1 MTTPIQIL
9 HRRDTAA
16 HWTSANPVLG
26 ASELG
31 YETDTGRFKFGDGA
45 TAWNSLDYFEAGAGD
60 VEGPATSTDNAIAR
74 FDQGTGKKIQN
85 SLVTIDDSGSPN
97 IPSGQSYKKNGTA
110 LAAADVGAA
119 ASSHT
124 HGGGDITSQVSD
136 AHTVDGEHASAFA
149 DASHAHAGGDI
160 TSGSIDGDRLA
171 APSASKRGGVKE
183 TGTPS
188 GKFLRDDD
196 SWAAAGG
203 GDPYIGS
210 MAQPG
215 PADLVT
221 AGIPILVTSWTA
233 EHDYAAD
240 LNTQDGVQFII
251 PTSIDGLFEAE
262 VYGGLTGALEPDW
275 DGDAPNIGDSLVD
288 GDLTWWRVGTA
299 SAWPPVPTTRQPET
313 AYDFLAMVWRDPA
326 DGFLYIRYPDY
337 GGTLTGT
344 GDLPFHDEFYY
355 SDGDIWWWR
364 AGFGG
369 AGSFDLTNAAGS
381 LRAVAGTD
389 DNGTEITP
397 VNMILAEGN
406 AATTWIVARGSNASN
421 NLLVYGAGA
430 TNTFEVRGGNATNE
444 FSALGFSAHNQIFAS
459 GDSAYNSFETFGAQ
473 SYQWIAAYY
482 SGNPQLLAASIALR
496 TLSGQV
502 EINTY
507 ESDGVTPSPNKLLYN
522 GVPVSTGGYRRPAT
536 IVVAASDSADKTNV
550 DFVCPATDALDYIT
564 TTVIPAMPA
573 VGGKILLL
581 EGTYTV
587 NTSSKPMVL
596 NQGTVGIEIEGMGA
610 GTVFKHGANSLN
622 SKLIQISGNNSGV
635 VMVRRITFDNTG
647 VSATSSTGID
657 NSTTTPLRVQ
667 DCTFKALSWGI
678 YGWNADIFRCRFVST
693 SEYGVHSI
701 RDTFTLINCAFTYS
715 NAYLIEGNSGNHR
728 IQSCDFTDIAKL
740 YIGRGVVVASK
751 FTNRGIEQLTGGS
764 VGLRVLGNEITIV
777 SGGAGDA
784 QCVLLDGTGGIVEGN
799 TLTVYDDADKPCVKI
814 AAGGSGNM
822 VLGNIM
828 RPFISTWTTPLG
840 VRVMSGATDNVIKG
854 NLISTTTKIE
864 DAGTRTVYGDTE
876 FIKLVD
882 VLAEDVDAIVDNED
896 LNVSLPL
903 TCTLDG
909 QPDFGRNVTLTL
921 TDDSD
926 GISAI
931 NITVTGITS
940 LGLVKTE
947 TFTFASF
954 TAKVATG
961 NYPFEKITEVK
972 VNSATGIGAGDVLE
986 VGTGKKLGLPG
997 RLGAAGDVVWVKQNA
1012 AKTAAY
1018 TVSAAYGTVAPT
1030 TLTAADDFDI
1040 FWIRNANVWTV

>member
-31 YETDTGRFKFGDGA
+31 YETDMGRFKFGDGA
-45 TAWNSLDYFEAGAGD
+45 TAWNDLDYFEAGAGD
-60 VEGPATSTDNAIAR
+60 VEGPGTSTDNAIAR
-74 FDQGTGKKIQN
+74 FHQGTGKVIQN

-97 IPSGQSYKKNGTA
+97 IPTGQSYKKNSVA

-119 ASSHT
+119 ATSHT
-124 HGGGDITSQVSD
+124 HGGGDITSQVGD
-136 AHTVDGEHASAFA
+136 ANTVDGEHASAFA
-149 DASHAHAGGDI
+149 DASHNHAATDI
-160 TSGSIDGDRLA
+160 TSSTLDGDRLPA
-171 APSASKRGGVKE
+171 LSTGKRGGVKE

-210 MAQPG
+210 IAQPG

-240 LNTQDGVQFII
+240 LNTQDGVQFLI

-288 GDLTWWRVGTA
+288 GDVTWYRVGAA
-299 SAWPPVPTTRQPET
+299 SAWPLVPTTRQPET

-326 DGFLYIRYPDY
+326 DGFLYIRYPDD

-344 GDLPFHDEFYY
+344 GDLPFYAGNWDY
-355 SDGDIWWWR
+355 SDGDIYWWR
-364 AGFGG
+364 AGLGG
-369 AGSFDLTNAAGS
+369 AGSFDLSNEAGS
-381 LRAVAGTD
+381 LRSVAGMD
-389 DNGTEITP
+389 DSSTEITP
-397 VNMILAEGN
+397 HNVLLAHGKMAHNYIDAIGTN
-406 AATTWIVARGSNASN
+406 AYNFIHAIGKNATAVFQAIGSNAWLN
-421 NLLVYGAGA
+421 FYARGAAARITMESRGDGSYVNFQARRSDDTPASRFYTSATGA
-430 TNTFEVRGGNATNE
+430 VSIDTF
-444 FSALGFSAHNQIFAS
+444 
-459 GDSAYNSFETFGAQ
+459 
-473 SYQWIAAYY
+473 
-482 SGNPQLLAASIALR
+482 
-496 TLSGQV
+496 
-502 EINTY
+502 

-522 GVPVSTGGYRRPAT
+522 GVPVLNSYRRPAT

-573 VGGKILLL
+573 AGGKILFL

-587 NTSSKPMVL
+587 NTNSKPVVI
-596 NQGTVGIEIEGMGA
+596 NQGTAGIEIEGMGA
-610 GTVFKHGANSLN
+610 GTVFKHGANSID
-622 SKLIQISGNNSGV
+622 SKMIQLSGDNSGV
-635 VMVRRITFDNTG
+635 VMIRRITFDNTG
-647 VSATSSTGID
+647 VSATSSTGIY
-657 NSTTTPLRVQ
+657 NFTTTPLMVQ
-667 DCTFKALSWGI
+667 DCVFKGLSWGI
-678 YGWNADIFRCRFVST
+678 YGGNADIFRCRFTST
-693 SEYGVHSI
+693 SEYGVSSV
-701 RDTFTLINCAFTYS
+701 RDTFTLINCTFLYS

-728 IQSCDFTDIAKL
+728 IQSCDFYTASKL
-740 YIGRGVVVASK
+740 YIARGVVIGSK
-751 FTNRGIEQLTGGS
+751 FVTHGIQQVTGGS
-764 VGLRVLGNEITIV
+764 VGLRVLGNEIAIWGG
-777 SGGAGDA
+777 GGADA
-784 QCVLLDGTGGIVEGN
+784 QCVLLDGIGGIVEGN

-828 RPFISTWTTPLG
+828 RPAISTWTTPLG

-854 NLISTTTKIE
+854 NLISTTTKID

-882 VLAEDVDAIVDNED
+882 VAAEDVDAIVDNED

-909 QPDFGRNVTLTL
+909 QPDYGRNVTLTL
-921 TDDSD
+921 TDVDDS
-926 GISAI
+926 ISAI

-972 VNSATGIGAGDVLE
+972 VNSGTGIGAGDVLE

-997 RLGAAGDVVWVKQNA
+997 RLGAAGDVIWIKQNA
-1012 AKTAAY
+1012 AKTASY
-1018 TVSAAYGTVAPT
+1018 TASATYGTVAPT

-1040 FWIRNANVWTV
+1040 FWIWNANIWTV